1 MSEGAF
7 EGAREVEWA
16 YLVFVPAAGALLAD
30 RGADGGSR

>member
-7 EGAREVEWA
+7 EGVSEVEW
-16 YLVFVPAAGALLAD
+16 VFVSAAGALLAD